1 MRPHVSAETLAR
13 YRQGDLSPGR
23 SARIGAH
30 LNGCARCGE
39 LNEDLG
45 GVTTLLASV
54 HPPPI
59 PADLTAR
66 IQSALATEAAQIAA
80 QRVAVPAG
88 SKAAAAA
95 AEGWAA
101 GREGPAGAGG
111 PRGRSVPGGP
121 GRRGLLGRLPTASP
135 KFVLSAAA
143 AAVVILG
150 VGTFAIVQSG
160 STHSSGTSASS
171 AAGSPAFRSPA
182 AARGPALRYSRA
194 GQQASVTPV
203 LADTNFTAGRL
214 SAQVAAAMT
223 RFGSAA
229 GPLSA
234 PMTGSATRSNAQAQN
249 EPAPTFGSRAVA
261 ALQGCVNRIAAGDL
275 VVLVEVA
282 RFQGSPAT
290 IIVTEVPDI
299 TPRQVWVV
307 GPGCSASRSDVLRHS
322 ELSAG

>member
-30 LNGCARCGE
+30 LSGCSRCSE

-59 PADLTAR
+59 PHDLTTR
-66 IQSALATEAAQIAA
+66 IQSALASEAAKK
-80 QRVAVPAG
+80 VAMPAG
-88 SKAAAAA
+88 GKAAAAA
-95 AEGWAA
+95 AGGGAA
-101 GREGPAGAGG
+101 GPDGPAGVRGPHDRFAPGG
-111 PRGRSVPGGP
+111 PR
-121 GRRGLLGRLPTASP
+121 RRGRLARLPSMGSP
-135 KFVLSAAA
+135 KFALSTVATAAV
-143 AAVVILG
+143 VVILG
-150 VGTFAIVQSG
+150 VGIFEIVQSG
-160 STHSSGTSASS
+160 SSPTSST
-171 AAGSPAFRSPA
+171 AAGSSAPRA
-182 AARGPALRYSRA
+182 AAGNSAAVRGPALQYRRS

-203 LADTNFTAGRL
+203 SASTNFTAGRL
-214 SAQVAAAMT
+214 SAQVASAVT
-223 RFGSAA
+223 KYGSGGTVA
-229 GPLSA
+229 GPMGPEA
-234 PMTGSATRSNAQAQN
+234 SNAHVQGEHA
-249 EPAPTFGSRAVA
+249 ATFGNRAVA

-275 VVLVEVA
+275 VVLVELA

-307 GPGCSASRSDVLRHS
+307 GTGCSASRSDVLRHS
-322 ELSAG
+322 GLSAG

>member
-30 LNGCARCGE
+30 LSGCSRCSE

-59 PADLTAR
+59 PDDLTAR
-66 IQSALATEAAQIAA
+66 IQSALATEAAK
-80 QRVAVPAG
+80 RLTVPAG
-88 SKAAAAA
+88 SRTATVAAA
-95 AEGWAA
+95 GAA
-101 GREGPAGAGG
+101 GPEGPAGDRG
-111 PRGRSVPGGP
+111 PRGRSGAGGRR
-121 GRRGLLGRLPTASP
+121 RRGLLGRLPAASP
-135 KFVLSAAA
+135 KFALGAVATVA
-143 AAVVILG
+143 AAVVLG
-150 VGTFAIVQSG
+150 VGMFQIVQSG
-160 STHSSGTSASS
+160 SSQPTGT
-171 AAGSPAFRSPA
+171 AAGSSANRA
-182 AARGPALRYSRA
+182 AAGSAPATRGPALRYSRA

-203 LADTNFTAGRL
+203 SADTNFTAGRL
-214 SAQVAAAMT
+214 SAQVASAMT
-223 RFGSAA
+223 RYGSGGALQGPMAEPETHSAQVPGQPAA
-229 GPLSA
+229 
-234 PMTGSATRSNAQAQN
+234 
-249 EPAPTFGSRAVA
+249 TFADRAVA
-261 ALQGCVNRIAAGDL
+261 ALQACVNRIAAGDL
-275 VVLVEVA
+275 VMLVEVA

-290 IIVTEVPDI
+290 IIVTEVPGI